1 MPSLMRSYKV
11 QEKAALVGFDWPDVE
26 GAITKVEEEFSELT
40 EVYKTSNNGK
50 IEEEIGDLIFAV
62 VNVARFL
69 NVQPEL
75 ALTKTIEKFIDRFN
89 YIEEMA
95 QKNGK
100 KLENMTLEEMDSLWN
115 KAKTHNFSENDKD

>member
-1 MPSLMRSYKV
+1 MRSYKV